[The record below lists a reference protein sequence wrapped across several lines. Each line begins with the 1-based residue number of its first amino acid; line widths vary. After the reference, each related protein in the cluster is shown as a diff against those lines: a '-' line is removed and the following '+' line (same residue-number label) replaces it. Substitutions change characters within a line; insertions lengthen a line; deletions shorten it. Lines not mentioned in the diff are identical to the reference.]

1 MTIALSRRYVQI
13 AYPKKDERD
22 RQEANEE
29 GDLRMHQTT
38 MVAAA
43 LGYLL
48 SALRDTAMA
57 WDALAGPEKGLITN
71 AVNAGLDRRFV
82 LR

>member
-1 MTIALSRRYVQI
+1 
-13 AYPKKDERD
+13 
-22 RQEANEE
+22 
-29 GDLRMHQTT
+29 MHQTT

-48 SALRDTAMA
+48 SALRDAAMA